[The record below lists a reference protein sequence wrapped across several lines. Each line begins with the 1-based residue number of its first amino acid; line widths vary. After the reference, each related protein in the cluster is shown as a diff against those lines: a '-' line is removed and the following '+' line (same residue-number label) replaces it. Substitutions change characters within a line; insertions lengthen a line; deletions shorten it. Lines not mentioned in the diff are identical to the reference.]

1 MKAIFFFN
9 AAQNI
14 KYFMLTMRRLL
25 SPWKRQQDDDAQCN
39 TIIPWG
45 ISLENVSAQNW
56 ICSIPSKEMVWSTK
70 PFAIGAKKYESA
82 PRKDPGLVN
91 KVPLH
96 SCSSKYCEIIFGEN
110 FQYSVSK
117 SNGTSRATYHFHQLI
132 LVNDVGWR
140 RPDVSPLISSQEINL
155 IQLCWKSEVRGSKSS
170 SLLSCTSAQRT
181 SSIRRI

>member
-1 MKAIFFFN
+1 MKVIFLCN

-14 KYFMLTMRRLL
+14 KYLMLTMRRFL
-25 SPWKRQQDDDAQCN
+25 SPWKRKQDADALCN

-45 ISLENVSAQNW
+45 IWLENVSAQNW
-56 ICSIPSKEMVWSTK
+56 ICSIPSKEMVWSTR

-110 FQYSVSK
+110 FQYSALK
-117 SNGTSRATYHFHQLI
+117 SNGTSRATYHFRQLF

-140 RPDVSPLISSQEINL
+140 HSEVSPFISSQEMHL
-155 IQLCWKSEVRGSKSS
+155 IQLYWKSEVRGLKSS